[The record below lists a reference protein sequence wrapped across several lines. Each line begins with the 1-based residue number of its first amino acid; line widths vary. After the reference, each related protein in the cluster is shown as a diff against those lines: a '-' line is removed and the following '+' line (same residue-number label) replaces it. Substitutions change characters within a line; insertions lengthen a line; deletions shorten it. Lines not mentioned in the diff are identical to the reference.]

1 MDQAMTG
8 TLAGK
13 VALVTGGGRGIGR
26 SIALALAAEGAAVAV
41 VSRSAAQVE
50 QVAEAIRASGGRA
63 IGFASDLTAPGA
75 PGDAVRKVAEA
86 LGPIDILINNAH
98 DTSTQGMNAAVETVG
113 ADQIVAQLQ
122 SGPLIALALMQSC
135 LPHMKQH
142 GGRIINMASSVG
154 IKRLSN
160 FVPYAM
166 AKEAMRAMTGVAA
179 RELAGHGITVNVLCP
194 VSDTEAG
201 LDTINAG
208 VVKPGETGMPPIA
221 RMGDA
226 DRDIAPLVV
235 FLAGPGAGYLTGY
248 TYMLDGG
255 GSIDAAR

>member
-1 MDQAMTG
+1 MG
-8 TLAGK
+8 KLVGK

-41 VSRSAAQVE
+41 LSRTSAQVE
-50 QVAEAIRASGGRA
+50 EVATEIRDAGGRA
-63 IGFASDLTAPGA
+63 IGFACDLTDEGA
-75 PGDAVRKVAEA
+75 PERAVRQVAEA
-86 LGPIDILINNAH
+86 LGPVDILINNAH
-98 DTSTQGMNAAVETVG
+98 DTSVEGMTATVESVAAT
-113 ADQIVAQLQ
+113 QIVAQLQ
-122 SGPLIALALMQSC
+122 SGPLIALALIQAC
-135 LPHMKQH
+135 LPHMKEH
-142 GGRIINMASSVG
+142 GGRILNMASSVG

-166 AKEAMRAMTGVAA
+166 AKEAMRAMSGVAA
-179 RELAGHGITVNVLCP
+179 RELAPHGITVNVLCP
-194 VSDTEAG
+194 VSGTEAG
-201 LDTINAG
+201 LETIQAN
-208 VVKPGETGMPPIA
+208 VVRPGEGAPPPIA

-255 GSIDAAR
+255 GAIDAAR